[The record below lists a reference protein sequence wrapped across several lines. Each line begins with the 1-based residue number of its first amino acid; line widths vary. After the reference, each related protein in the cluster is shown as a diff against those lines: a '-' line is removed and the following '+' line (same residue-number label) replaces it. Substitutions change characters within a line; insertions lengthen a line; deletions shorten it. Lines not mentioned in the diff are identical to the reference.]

1 MPVQSDPWEMLDYM
15 QKLYVV
21 VFIEYASIAILIF
34 DYLLT
39 SQREIELVWAPSP
52 WNIGRILFFLTRYT
66 PFVGGFLTLY
76 VDVIRDAGLSK
87 CATLTQSA
95 VYFTVADIIIAEIIL
110 TMRVYA
116 IWHGNRKVTLL
127 LLAVAASL
135 ASIAISRVAKVEVT
149 QNPFGEDLH
158 TVYGV
163 CPPYFAGSNTLS
175 VCYMVLVSYE
185 TVILTLTLIKA
196 AGHYHQPGSSSFINL
211 FFTDGLSYNFFIL
224 ACSVA
229 NIIVRYKTSSEF
241 VNLLTSLQPVIHSVL
256 TSRMM
261 LHLKQSAV
269 STSSQLP
276 STRGSLRFARNPR
289 RQQDSGETDDTL
301 DTVDYTGV
309 DVIDHSSSWFVR
321 SEIGT
326 SGSEAGGS
334 EVSSSGTTGS
344 RTNDPT
350 EPQASG
356 SGTTRTGASGWSE
369 PPVASGSGV

>member
-1 MPVQSDPWEMLDYM
+1 MGDAGLHAKALCGGD
-15 QKLYVV
+15 
-21 VFIEYASIAILIF
+21 ASIAILIF

-211 FFTDGLSYNFFIL
+211 FFTD

-334 EVSSSGTTGS
+334 E
-344 RTNDPT
+344 
-350 EPQASG
+350 ASG